1 MKVEQVFACYNYN
14 EEKKIKLASL
24 EFEGYALVWW
34 NQVRSDVERMRR
46 PLINTW
52 QDMKRV
58 LRERFVSSYYG
69 RDLHNKLQRLIQG
82 NRSVDEYYKE
92 MEISLI
98 RAQIE
103 ESQEATMARFLHGLN
118 REIQDI
124 VELHHYASLEDLIH
138 QAIKVEQQ
146 VKRKQTYKKSPY
158 GSSTWKDK
166 ETFKKERGSSLKSH
180 EKVLPLVK
188 IILTLLPLL
197 QRRVLLNV
205 LSVWERV
212 ILPPNVLT
220 KGLWL

>member
-1 MKVEQVFACYNYN
+1 MKK
-14 EEKKIKLASL
+14 KKIKLASL

-58 LRERFVSSYYG
+58 LRDRFVPSYYG

-118 REIQDI
+118 KEI
-124 VELHHYASLEDLIH
+124 
-138 QAIKVEQQ
+138 
-146 VKRKQTYKKSPY
+146 
-158 GSSTWKDK
+158 
-166 ETFKKERGSSLKSH
+166 
-180 EKVLPLVK
+180 
-188 IILTLLPLL
+188 
-197 QRRVLLNV
+197 
-205 LSVWERV
+205 
-212 ILPPNVLT
+212 
-220 KGLWL
+220 

>member
-1 MKVEQVFACYNYN
+1 MLATTTTKK
-14 EEKKIKLASL
+14 KKIKLASL

-98 RAQIE
+98 RTQIK
-103 ESQEATMARFLHGLN
+103 ESQATTMARFLHGLN

-124 VELHHYASLEDLIH
+124 VELHHYAYLEDLIH
-138 QAIKVEQQ
+138 QAIKVE
-146 VKRKQTYKKSPY
+146 
-158 GSSTWKDK
+158 
-166 ETFKKERGSSLKSH
+166 
-180 EKVLPLVK
+180 
-188 IILTLLPLL
+188 
-197 QRRVLLNV
+197 
-205 LSVWERV
+205 
-212 ILPPNVLT
+212 
-220 KGLWL
+220 